1 MRNILF
7 GLKGKQTFLTALG
20 IERTHPIITAI
31 TALAHPKTILDTFAF
46 LYKPTFARPSR
57 TPPPHSKHSHIPH
70 TFLHSTILTDVIRP
84 P

>member
-57 TPPPHSKHSHIPH
+57 TLPHIPH
-70 TFLHSTILTDVIRP
+70 IHTFHTPFYIP
-84 P
+84 PS